1 MAAKPGVTWEVRV
14 RYRREVLEGALDRAE
29 AEGKEVEWRF

>member
-14 RYRREVLEGALDRAE
+14 WYRREVLEGALDRAE
-29 AEGKEVEWRF
+29 AEGMETDGKN